1 MLSLKQPGIDEKLWA
16 IPDMEAVTSETAEC
30 ERLGREL
37 ETARQAYDQLFPY
50 RLPPV
55 TGLDYCGANRPALEM
70 GGDYFDFLHFPSRL
84 GAKLGVAIGD
94 VSGKGI
100 PAAMQVPILRTSL
113 RALTICPQ
121 ADLASLV
128 TNLNRLVYEAVPPS
142 HFASFFYAEYEAPT
156 RRLTYVNAGHNPP
169 IVLRNYA
176 DQHHVMRL
184 EVGGGVLG
192 LFRESSYYQ
201 TTVTLESG
209 DLVIAYTDGISE
221 AMNVQ
226 GQLWGE
232 DRLIQKAE
240 ECAGLGAADTIDLL
254 LDAVSSFAAGAPQRD
269 DIALVVL
276 RVLSN

>member
-1 MLSLKQPGIDEKLWA
+1 MLSMKQPGINDEWPVLA
-16 IPDMEAVTSETAEC
+16 DMDAVTAETAEC

-37 ETARQAYDQLFPY
+37 EIAREAYDQLFPY

-70 GGDYFDFLHFPSRL
+70 GGDYFDFLHFPSRP
-84 GAKLGVAIGD
+84 GAKLGIAIGD

-169 IVLRNYA
+169 IVLRNHA
-176 DQHHVMRL
+176 NQHLLRL

-201 TTVTLESG
+201 TTLTLESG
-209 DLVIAYTDGISE
+209 DLVIAYTDGLSE

-226 GQLWGE
+226 GQFWGE
-232 DRLIQKAE
+232 DGLIQTAE
-240 ECAGLGAADTIDLL
+240 ECAGLSAADTIDLL

-276 RVLSN
+276 RVI

>member
-1 MLSLKQPGIDEKLWA
+1 MLSMKQPGINDEWA
-16 IPDMEAVTSETAEC
+16 VLTDMDAVTAETAEC

-37 ETARQAYDQLFPY
+37 EIAREAYDQLFPY

-70 GGDYFDFLHFPSRL
+70 GGDYFDFLHFPSRP
-84 GAKLGVAIGD
+84 GAKLGIAIGD

-142 HFASFFYAEYEAPT
+142 HFASLFYAEYEAPT

-169 IVLRNYA
+169 IVLRNHA
-176 DQHHVMRL
+176 NHHLLRL

-201 TTVTLESG
+201 TTLTLESG
-209 DLVIAYTDGISE
+209 DLVIAYTDGLSE

-226 GQLWGE
+226 GQFWGE
-232 DRLIQKAE
+232 DRLIQTAE
-240 ECAGLGAADTIDLL
+240 ECAGLSAADTIDLL

-276 RVLSN
+276 RVI